1 MKRLSTVKRT
11 VLISFISLVAVVSA
25 TAQPAQRGPAQS
37 VGRQEGRPR
46 ALENVGIDQRLNEQ
60 VPLDIVL
67 KDESGK
73 AVQLKDYFRGKPVV
87 LALVYYSCPM
97 LCNQVLDGL
106 ASSLDVLK
114 FDIGKEF
121 DVVTVSFD
129 ARDTADMARSKK
141 DSYVGRYKRE
151 GAEQGWHFF
160 TGDQASIDR
169 LTRAVGF
176 NYAWDEETNQFAHA
190 SGVMILT
197 PEGKLARYF
206 YGIEYAPKEMRLG
219 LIEAADNKIGTA
231 VDQVLLYCFHYD
243 PATGKYGPVVMN
255 MVRLGGGLTLIAIAI
270 LFFVTLRKGSRHSSV
285 SAGGTA

>member
-1 MKRLSTVKRT
+1 MKRIL
-11 VLISFISLVAVVSA
+11 LIAFFSLVPILSA
-25 TAQPAQRGPAQS
+25 TAQPARSGPGQN
-37 VGRQEGRPR
+37 VERQGGKPK
-46 ALENVGIDQRLNEQ
+46 ALEDVGIDQRLNEQ

-67 KDESGK
+67 KDETGRP
-73 AVQLKDYFRGKPVV
+73 VQLKEYFRGKPVV

-129 ARDTADMARSKK
+129 ARDTADLARSKK

-169 LTRAVGF
+169 LTQAVGF
-176 NYAWDEETNQFAHA
+176 KYGWDEETGQFAHA

-197 PEGKLARYF
+197 PDGKLARYF

-219 LIEAADNKIGTA
+219 LIEAADNKIGSP

-255 MVRLGGGLTLIAIAI
+255 IMRLGGGLTLAALAI
-270 LFFVTLRKGSRHSSV
+270 FFLVMLRRSYRQQRV

>member
-1 MKRLSTVKRT
+1 MKRGLSLERAL
-11 VLISFISLVAVVSA
+11 LIAFFSVIAIHSA
-25 TAQPAQRGPAQS
+25 AAQPAQRGPGQN
-37 VGRQEGRPR
+37 VGRQEGKPK

-67 KDESGK
+67 KDETGT

-87 LALVYYSCPM
+87 LSLVYYSCPM

-129 ARDTADMARSKK
+129 ARDTSDMARSKK
-141 DSYVGRYKRE
+141 DSYIGRYKRE

-169 LTRAVGF
+169 LTQAVGF

-190 SGVMILT
+190 SAVMVLT

-219 LIEAADNKIGTA
+219 LIEAADNKIGTP

-255 MVRLGGGLTLIAIAI
+255 MIRLGGGLTVVAIAI
-270 LFFVTLRKGSRHSSV
+270 LFFVTLRKGSRHSRV